1 IVPGYTDKNSKPRSK
16 AVETPKKPIETFKK
30 EPVSVPQP
38 KVPTGPRADADSRG
52 ERRPLSPL
60 PYEEVPGIDLSSL
73 SAAKALRFIKKPR
86 LEEPSSSGNPFSKSL
101 SEYQSSKL
109 VFPVATLHGSDP
121 VIASLVAEKTD
132 LEHRISYLQQQL
144 QLNKKE
150 IERREKEQKTSK

>member
-30 EPVSVPQP
+30 EPVSVSQS

-86 LEEPSSSGNPFSKSL
+86 LEEPSNS
-101 SEYQSSKL
+101 
-109 VFPVATLHGSDP
+109 VATLHGSDP